1 MATFHEKLK
10 ELREKKGKTQGDV
23 ADVLSVTVKQI
34 QRYEKN
40 IIPKP
45 DKIKVL
51 NRYFGHDFFMD
62 IKQTVSHGEY
72 RDDVD
77 TPIDYRDKYIT
88 EMEENKYLR
97 KTYLELQ
104 QKCSYLEHQVEVNL
118 ERIEKNQQVIR
129 AWQYGALRWLTDFL
143 TASDSAGDKQ
153 AEAALQKINKYASE
167 FQEEVGK

>member
-1 MATFHEKLK
+1 MLTFHEKLK

-23 ADVLSVTVKQI
+23 AGVLDVSVKQI

-51 NRYFGHDFFMD
+51 NRYFNHDFFMY
-62 IKQTVSHGEY
+62 IKETIPAGEY
-72 RDDVD
+72 LVDQD
-77 TPIDYRDKYIT
+77 TPVDYRDKYIT

-118 ERIEKNQQVIR
+118 ERIEKNQQLIR
-129 AWQYGALRWLTDFL
+129 AWQYGALRWLADFL
-143 TASDSAGDKQ
+143 TASGSAEGKQ
-153 AEAALQKINKYASE
+153 VDAELQRINKYASE
-167 FQEEVGK
+167 FQEEVLK